1 MVGVALVR
9 TGRSSSPWRLAIG
22 WGLVAAAVLGLLH
35 VINGPDGVSGLDELE
50 DGGGVIGAVVA
61 EPLEAL
67 IATPGAVVVLIGLL
81 IGGIGLITQ
90 TSLRTMAL
98 RTGRGVG
105 AVAVPLGRAARKALH
120 ELSSLSSDERDDASA
135 DGSTDATM
143 VMGERPGLP
152 AAVRRRRRLRRRAQR
167 SNRPGARAAPERGLG
182 RTAPR
187 PSGRTTGGCRRSRCS
202 SAPAR
207 PP

>member
-9 TGRSSSPWRLAIG
+9 AGRSSSPRRLAIG
-22 WGLVAAAVLGLLH
+22 WGLVAAAVLGFLH
-35 VINGPDGVSGLDELE
+35 VVNGPDGFSGLDRLE
-50 DGGGVIGAVVA
+50 DGGGVVGAVVA

-67 IATPGAVVVLIGLL
+67 IATGRCRRRPHRAPDRRSA
-81 IGGIGLITQ
+81 LITQ
-90 TSLRTMAL
+90 TSLRTIAL
-98 RTGRGVG
+98 GTGRGVG

-135 DGSTDATM
+135 DGPTDATL

-152 AAVRRRRRLRRRAQR
+152 PPYDAAGDFDDGPRGSTRRAL
-167 SNRPGARAAPERGLG
+167 PAPDPDSAEAL
-182 RTAPR
+182 P
-187 PSGRTTGGCRRSRCS
+187 PSGRITGGCPRSPCS
-202 SAPAR
+202 SARAR